1 MYIYMCGE
9 SLYVAM
15 LVSDTI
21 MLHLISDSLY
31 LFVVAT
37 IGFIGAPYYV
47 NESSGTAT
55 LTIGLINGIIDVSVS
70 LNVQLQ
76 DGSAVGMAIVT
87 LDLDY

>member
-1 MYIYMCGE
+1 
-9 SLYVAM
+9 
-15 LVSDTI
+15 
-21 MLHLISDSLY
+21 MLHLISASLY

-55 LTIGLINGIIDVSVS
+55 LFIGLIVGIIDVSVS

-76 DGSAVGMAIVT
+76 DGSAIGMSIVT
-87 LDLDY
+87 LDFYPKVL